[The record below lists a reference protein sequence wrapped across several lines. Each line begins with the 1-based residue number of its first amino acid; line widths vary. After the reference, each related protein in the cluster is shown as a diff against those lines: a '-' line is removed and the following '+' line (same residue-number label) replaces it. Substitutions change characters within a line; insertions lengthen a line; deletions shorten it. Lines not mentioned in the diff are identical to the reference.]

1 LLPLHRLLR
10 LGLLALAGVLPAGG
24 AHAQDAGT
32 QPQAAKGA
40 APVWMKAEP
49 GNSTAS
55 KPGAAP
61 GGSKPKL
68 IQVPGK
74 APARDASAAPPA
86 PSNDYEFC
94 NRTSYVL
101 SVAVG
106 IKNGAI
112 TTTRGW
118 WPLNPGD
125 CRVFIK
131 GPLTSSEYFSH
142 AKTSFVHMGSIRAWA
157 GKHKLC
163 AGKGTFQATTSD
175 NLPCGPGYSH
185 LDFALVNTGGK
196 PGWRTTLAE
205 SEQIK
210 TLEQARVA
218 GLQRLLSDVGLF
230 EGAIDGVGGPKL
242 NEAFTRA
249 RNVLGVSSGDQSVLQ
264 ARLVAEANRIQQS
277 SGLTLCN
284 RSSEVLFTAY
294 GREINGKKES
304 SGWYVLLPG
313 ECEKVVKDPLNE
325 QHVYGFATVDKP
337 QPDAPVGANWRG
349 AHLFCTKDGEFDFED
364 SANCETNGFVLT
376 GFSQADTE
384 GRPGHVIEFGGPD
397 APTPEN

>member
-1 LLPLHRLLR
+1 LLPIPRLFR
-10 LGLLALAGVLPAGG
+10 VGLLALAGVLPAGG
-24 AHAQDAGT
+24 AHAQASST
-32 QPQAAKGA
+32 QPAKPAG
-40 APVWMKAEP
+40 PLWMKAEP
-49 GNSTAS
+49 GNSTAA
-55 KPGAAP
+55 KPEGAA
-61 GGSKPKL
+61 GASKPKL
-68 IQVPGK
+68 IQVPGRTPAAGSAGA
-74 APARDASAAPPA
+74 APAPP
-86 PSNDYEFC
+86 NDYEFC

-106 IKNGAI
+106 IKNNAI

-118 WPLNPGD
+118 WPLNPGE

-142 AKTSFVHMGSIRAWA
+142 AKTSFIHMGSIRAWA

-163 AGKGTFQATTSD
+163 AGKGMFQATTSD
-175 NLPCGPGYSH
+175 NLPCGPGHSH

-205 SEQIK
+205 SDQIK

-230 EGAIDGVGGPKL
+230 EGSIDGVGGPKL
-242 NEAFTRA
+242 SEAATRA
-249 RNVLGVSSGDQSVLQ
+249 RNVLGVSSGDPSVLQ

-294 GREINGKKES
+294 GREINGKKQS

-325 QHVYGFATVDKP
+325 KHVYGFATVDKP
-337 QPDAPVGANWRG
+337 QPDAPVGENWRG
-349 AHLFCTKDGEFDFED
+349 ATLFCTKDGEFDFDD
-364 SANCETNGFVLT
+364 SANCENNGFALA

-384 GRPGHVIEFGGPD
+384 GRPGHVIEFGVAD
-397 APTPEN
+397 APTQGN